1 MKTEN
6 EHHDLKFPIPEARYA
21 YYRRCQE
28 FKKNGEQCKAPAE
41 KGAHI
46 CHAHAGQRDL
56 ALRRERERRAAL
68 EEVVRRMRRRG
79 KPDFQMADIFMDFNA
94 IQVTLAVMAQAVI
107 DGRIDCKTA
116 GRLAVVV
123 QMSAK
128 LLAMVQREGRE
139 GRNRK
144 STTEARRHGETSRQE
159 GASRIGRGRAQTKEG
174 RQFLPLINADDA
186 DGGQEELQELP
197 QIYPDER
204 RVLELKIAKSGIMKA
219 DVETNINSGRL
230 IIAA

>member
-6 EHHDLKFPIPEARYA
+6 EHHDLKFLIPEARYA

-46 CHAHAGQRDL
+46 CHAHAGQREL
-56 ALRRERERRAAL
+56 ALRREREQRAVL

-107 DGRIDCKTA
+107 DGRMDCKTA
-116 GRLAVVV
+116 GRMAVVV

-128 LLAMVQREGRE
+128 LLAMIYRKGRE

-144 STTEARRHGETSRQE
+144 STTEARRHGGEQIS
-159 GASRIGRGRAQTKEG
+159 
-174 RQFLPLINADDA
+174 PLINADDA
-186 DGGQEELQELP
+186 DRGQEELQEPP
-197 QIYPDER
+197 QIYAGER
-204 RVLELKIAKSGIMKA
+204 RVPLKIDVNSVKA
-219 DVETNINSGRL
+219 DVETNINSGRS
-230 IIAA
+230 IKAA